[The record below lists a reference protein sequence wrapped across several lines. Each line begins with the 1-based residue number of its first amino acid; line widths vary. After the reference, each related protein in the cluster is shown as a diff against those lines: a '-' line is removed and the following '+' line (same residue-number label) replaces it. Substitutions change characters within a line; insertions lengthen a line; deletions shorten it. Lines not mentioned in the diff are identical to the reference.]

1 MSFRGELAIGRW
13 NNHQLLNYSCKIQGP
28 NKYSV
33 NDFWRM
39 IWQVKATRIVMITNL
54 VESGK
59 PKCNLYWPAEKES
72 CLYGKF
78 HVKLLSQEINPDY
91 TIRSFQVSYLSFFF
105 KVRRLIKSA
114 VENNDAK
121 NGVWVEYLIIYFMK

>member
-1 MSFRGELAIGRW
+1 MLDPDEENPSDYINGSYINGYEKEREYIAT
-13 NNHQLLNYSCKIQGP
+13 QGP

-39 IWQVKATRIVMITNL
+39 IWQVRATRIVMITNL

-91 TIRSFQVSYLSFFF
+91 TIRSFQVSVHG
-105 KVRRLIKSA
+105 KGKGIGGEEER
-114 VENNDAK
+114 E
-121 NGVWVEYLIIYFMK
+121 

>member
-1 MSFRGELAIGRW
+1 M
-13 NNHQLLNYSCKIQGP
+13 LLDVEEENPSDYINGSYINGYEKEREYIATQGP
-28 NKYSV
+28 NKYSI
-33 NDFWRM
+33 NDLWRM
-39 IWQVKATRIVMITNL
+39 IWQVRATRIVMITNL

-91 TIRSFQVSYLSFFF
+91 TIRSFQV
-105 KVRRLIKSA
+105 
-114 VENNDAK
+114 
-121 NGVWVEYLIIYFMK
+121 GV